1 MGISFFKINK
11 HKSFN
16 YKPVFYDPDKD
27 KDLMV
32 KKQMVQGDDE
42 LENMRSKIRAQWHA
56 PKKKKRQ
63 KYPVTV
69 IAFVIALLFTL
80 IYWFFKM

>member
-1 MGISFFKINK
+1 MGFSFFKINK

-27 KDLMV
+27 KDIISKNEMA
-32 KKQMVQGDDE
+32 QESDE
-42 LENMRSKIRAQWHA
+42 LQNIRSKIHTQWHA
-56 PKKKKRQ
+56 QKKKKRQ

-80 IYWFFKM
+80 IYWIFKM